1 MHTHKHTHLISPT
14 NFKNQ
19 GKEKKRN
26 NTHTFTSFR
35 EGRKRTT
42 NHATW
47 QRPEDWQK
55 KTRNK
60 RENTY
65 YYYQET
71 RKRKKKKDG
80 RLVVRNT
87 ISNSAKK
94 THIQNCSTNTDAMK
108 THICTRLLH
117 ERTFHTQSHA
127 HGHAPL
133 TLQRCELMLYL
144 ITCPSRT
151 VSVDWPWPTD
161 TGIALRKL
169 LSTFPITLHSSSPL
183 PLRLPWRFPPLS

>member
-55 KTRNK
+55 RTRNK

-71 RKRKKKKDG
+71 RKRKKKERWAASGTKHNKQ
-80 RLVVRNT
+80 LSKKNT
-87 ISNSAKK
+87 YSKLQHKHRCHENPYMHPPPPR
-94 THIQNCSTNTDAMK
+94 THIPHTITRARACTINVTKMWINAIFDYVSV
-108 THICTRLLH
+108 THRQRWLTL
-117 ERTFHTQSHA
+117 A
-127 HGHAPL
+127 YGHGHCVAQTSFDFPHHAPL
-133 TLQRCELMLYL
+133 LVSFASPSSLTLPA
-144 ITCPSRT
+144 T
-151 VSVDWPWPTD
+151 
-161 TGIALRKL
+161 
-169 LSTFPITLHSSSPL
+169 
-183 PLRLPWRFPPLS
+183 